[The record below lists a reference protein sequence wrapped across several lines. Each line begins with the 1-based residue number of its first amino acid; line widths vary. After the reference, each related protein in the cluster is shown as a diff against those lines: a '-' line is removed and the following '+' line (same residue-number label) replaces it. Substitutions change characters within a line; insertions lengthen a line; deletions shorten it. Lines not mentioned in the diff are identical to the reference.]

1 MIFYKT
7 VSCGNDFILI
17 DRDEYRTNAA
27 HLITKGQL
35 AQKICSRHTGAGA
48 DGVVF
53 YKIFPGTS
61 GTPGTPGTRPVDF
74 EIFNR
79 DGSEAELSG
88 NGMAGLS
95 ALFFYLNQS
104 GDQDQVVLNTK
115 AGPKKNT
122 CLQREKN
129 KFRLKVEIGSADFQN
144 HDFFPFLSV
153 SCNSLK
159 KNQSFEMTP
168 TKERHQSD
176 RELVGGAT
184 PFEMTPPKERHQA
197 DREWVGGATPF
208 LEKNKWGY
216 RYQGITF
223 YPVSVGNPH
232 AVVLVEESMAP
243 DKPGQIGQ
251 VLEEAPI
258 FPYKTNVEL
267 VLPIGA
273 EPVDYE
279 KGENFRVF
287 FYERGVG
294 QTHSSSTG
302 SAAVFA
308 VLQKLN
314 LISRTMTIPYP
325 DLDESIKISGKNKI
339 YIENYTEIVYKGV
352 YLS

>member
-1 MIFYKT
+1 VIFYKT

-17 DRDEYRTNAA
+17 DRDEYQSAVSP
-27 HLITKGQL
+27 LITKGQL
-35 AQKICSRHTGAGA
+35 AQRICSRHTGAGA

-53 YKIFPGTS
+53 YKISP
-61 GTPGTPGTRPVDF
+61 GTPGTPGTTPVDF
-74 EIFNR
+74 EIFNQ

-104 GDQDQVVLNTK
+104 GDQDYVVLNTK
-115 AGPKKNT
+115 AGPKRNT

-129 KFRLKVEIGSADFQN
+129 KFRLKIEIGTANFQN

-153 SCNSLK
+153 SCKSLQK
-159 KNQSFEMTP
+159 KQ
-168 TKERHQSD
+168 
-176 RELVGGAT
+176 A
-184 PFEMTPPKERHQA
+184 FEMTPPKERHQA

-208 LEKNKWGY
+208 EMTPPKE

-232 AVVLVEESMAP
+232 AVVLVEEDITA
-243 DKPGQIGQ
+243 DRAGQIGQ
-251 VLEEAPI
+251 MLEGAPI

-267 VLPIGA
+267 VLPTGG

-279 KGENFRVF
+279 KGENFRVV

-314 LISRTMTIPYP
+314 LITHTLTIPYP
-325 DLDESIKISGKNKI
+325 DDCIKISGKNKI

>member
-17 DRDEYRTNAA
+17 DKTEYQSAA
-27 HLITKGQL
+27 AAVITKGQL
-35 AQKICSRHTGAGA
+35 AKRICSRHTGAGA
-48 DGVVF
+48 DGVVY
-53 YKIFPGTS
+53 YKIFQDTM
-61 GTPGTPGTRPVDF
+61 PVDF

-95 ALFFYLNQS
+95 ALFFYLNQP

-115 AGPKKNT
+115 AGPKRNT
-122 CLQREKN
+122 CLQRDKN
-129 KFRLKVEIGSADFQN
+129 KFHLKIEIGTANFQN
-144 HDFFPFLSV
+144 HDFFPFLSI
-153 SCNSLK
+153 SCKSLQK
-159 KNQSFEMTP
+159 KQAFEMTP
-168 TKERHQSD
+168 
-176 RELVGGAT
+176 L
-184 PFEMTPPKERHQA
+184 KERHQA

-208 LEKNKWGY
+208 LEKDKGGY
-216 RYQGITF
+216 RYNGITF

-232 AVVLVEESMAP
+232 AVVLVEKDIAA

-251 VLEEAPI
+251 MLEGASI

-267 VLPIGA
+267 VLRTGA

-294 QTHSSSTG
+294 QTRSSSTG

-314 LISRTMTIPYP
+314 LITHTLTIPYP
-325 DLDESIKISGKNKI
+325 GERIKISGKNTI

>member
-17 DRDEYRTNAA
+17 DRDECGSAA
-27 HLITKGQL
+27 AAGMTKGQL
-35 AQKICSRHTGAGA
+35 AKRICSRHTGAGA
-48 DGVVF
+48 DGVVY
-53 YKIFPGTS
+53 YKIFPGTIGTFGTF
-61 GTPGTPGTRPVDF
+61 GTPGTPGTPPVDF

-95 ALFFYLNQS
+95 ALLFYLNRA
-104 GDQDQVVLNTK
+104 GDQDHVVLNTK
-115 AGPKKNT
+115 AGTRRNT

-129 KFRLKVEIGSADFQN
+129 KFLLKIEIGTANFQD
-144 HDFFPFLSV
+144 HHFFPFLE
-153 SCNSLK
+153 K
-159 KNQSFEMTP
+159 
-168 TKERHQSD
+168 D
-176 RELVGGAT
+176 RL
-184 PFEMTPPKERHQA
+184 
-197 DREWVGGATPF
+197 
-208 LEKNKWGY
+208 GY
-216 RYQGITF
+216 RYNDITF

-232 AVVLVEESMAP
+232 AVVLVEEEIAP

-251 VLEEAPI
+251 VLEGAAI

-267 VLPIGA
+267 VLRSGA

-279 KGENFRVF
+279 TGENFRVF
-287 FYERGVG
+287 YYERGVG
-294 QTHSSSTG
+294 QTLSSSTG

-308 VLQKLN
+308 VLQKLD
-314 LISRTMTIPYP
+314 LITHTLTIPFP
-325 DLDESIKISGKNKI
+325 GETIKISGKNTI

>member
-17 DRDEYRTNAA
+17 DRDEYQSAA
-27 HLITKGQL
+27 AAVISKGQL
-35 AQKICSRHTGAGA
+35 AKKICCRHNGAGA
-48 DGVVF
+48 DGVVY
-53 YKIFPGTS
+53 YKIFPDTM
-61 GTPGTPGTRPVDF
+61 PVDF

-95 ALFFYLNQS
+95 ALFFYLRQPGNR
-104 GDQDQVVLNTK
+104 DDVVLNTK
-115 AGPKKNT
+115 AGPKRNT

-129 KFRLKVEIGSADFQN
+129 RFRLKIEMGTANFQD
-144 HDFFPFLSV
+144 HDFFPFLK
-153 SCNSLK
+153 SLK
-159 KNQSFEMTP
+159 KEQTSEMTP
-168 TKERHQSD
+168 
-176 RELVGGAT
+176 V
-184 PFEMTPPKERHQA
+184 KERHQA
-197 DREWVGGATPF
+197 DREWVGGATP
-208 LEKNKWGY
+208 Y
-216 RYQGITF
+216 RYNGITF

-232 AVVLVEESMAP
+232 AVILVEEDISA

-251 VLEEAPI
+251 MLVGAPI

-267 VLPIGA
+267 VLPTGR

-294 QTHSSSTG
+294 QTRSSSTG

-314 LISRTMTIPYP
+314 LITHTLTIPYP
-325 DLDESIKISGKNKI
+325 DETIKISGKNKI

>member
-17 DRDEYRTNAA
+17 DRDEYQSAVSP
-27 HLITKGQL
+27 LITKGQL
-35 AQKICSRHTGAGA
+35 AQRICSRHTGAGA

-53 YKIFPGTS
+53 YKISP
-61 GTPGTPGTRPVDF
+61 GTPGTPGTTPVDF
-74 EIFNR
+74 EIFNQ

-104 GDQDQVVLNTK
+104 GDQDYVVLNTK
-115 AGPKKNT
+115 AGPKRNT

-129 KFRLKVEIGSADFQN
+129 KFRLKIEIGTANFQN

-153 SCNSLK
+153 SCKSLQK
-159 KNQSFEMTP
+159 KQ
-168 TKERHQSD
+168 
-176 RELVGGAT
+176 A
-184 PFEMTPPKERHQA
+184 FEMTPPKERHQA

-208 LEKNKWGY
+208 EMTPPKE

-232 AVVLVEESMAP
+232 AVVLVEEDIAA
-243 DKPGQIGQ
+243 DRAGQIGQ
-251 VLEEAPI
+251 MLEGAPI

-267 VLPIGA
+267 VLPTRG

-279 KGENFRVF
+279 KGENFRVV

-314 LISRTMTIPYP
+314 LITHTLTIPYP
-325 DLDESIKISGKNKI
+325 DDCIKISGKNKI

>member
-17 DRDEYRTNAA
+17 DRDEYQSAA
-27 HLITKGQL
+27 AAVITKGQL
-35 AQKICSRHTGAGA
+35 AERICSRHTGAGA
-48 DGVVF
+48 DGVVY
-53 YKIFPGTS
+53 YKIFQDTM
-61 GTPGTPGTRPVDF
+61 PVDF

-95 ALFFYLNQS
+95 ALFFYLNQT
-104 GDQDQVVLNTK
+104 GDQDHVVLNTK
-115 AGPKKNT
+115 AGPKRNT
-122 CLQREKN
+122 CLRREKN
-129 KFRLKVEIGSADFQN
+129 KFRLKIEIGTANFQN

-153 SCNSLK
+153 SCKSLQK
-159 KNQSFEMTP
+159 KQ
-168 TKERHQSD
+168 
-176 RELVGGAT
+176 A
-184 PFEMTPPKERHQA
+184 FEMTPPKERHQA

-208 LEKNKWGY
+208 LEKGKWGY
-216 RYQGITF
+216 QYNGITF

-232 AVVLVEESMAP
+232 AVVLVEEDISM
-243 DKPGQIGQ
+243 DKPGPIGRM
-251 VLEEAPI
+251 LEGAPI

-267 VLPIGA
+267 VLPTGA

-294 QTHSSSTG
+294 QTRSSSTG

-314 LISRTMTIPYP
+314 LITHTLTIPYP
-325 DLDESIKISGKNKI
+325 GERIKISGKNKI
-339 YIENYTEIVYKGV
+339 HIENYTEIVYKGV

>member
-1 MIFYKT
+1 VNFYKT

-17 DRDEYRTNAA
+17 DRDEYQSAA
-27 HLITKGQL
+27 APLITKEQL
-35 AQKICSRHTGAGA
+35 ARKICSRHAGAGA

-53 YKIFPGTS
+53 YKIFPGTAH
-61 GTPGTPGTRPVDF
+61 VDF

-95 ALFFYLNQS
+95 ALFFYL
-104 GDQDQVVLNTK
+104 DQPGHQDHVVLNTK
-115 AGPKKNT
+115 AGPKRNT
-122 CLQREKN
+122 CLHRENN
-129 KFRLKVEIGSADFQN
+129 KFRLKIEIGMANFQN

-153 SCNSLK
+153 PGKSLQK
-159 KNQSFEMTP
+159 KQT
-168 TKERHQSD
+168 
-176 RELVGGAT
+176 
-184 PFEMTPPKERHQA
+184 FEMTPPKERHQA
-197 DREWVGGATPF
+197 DREWVGAATPF
-208 LEKNKWGY
+208 LEKDKWGY
-216 RYQGITF
+216 QYQGITF

-232 AVVLVEESMAP
+232 AVVLVEEDITP
-243 DKPGQIGQ
+243 DKAGQIGQ
-251 VLEEAPI
+251 MLEGAPI

-267 VLPIGA
+267 VLPTGV
-273 EPVDYE
+273 EPVNYE

-294 QTHSSSTG
+294 QTRSSSTG

-314 LISRTMTIPYP
+314 LITHTMTIPYP
-325 DLDESIKISGKNKI
+325 DEFIKISGKNKI
-339 YIENYTEIVYKGV
+339 YIENYTEMVYKGV

>member
-1 MIFYKT
+1 VIFYKT

-17 DRDEYRTNAA
+17 DRDEYQSAVSP
-27 HLITKGQL
+27 LITKGQL
-35 AQKICSRHTGAGA
+35 AQRICSRHTGAGA

-53 YKIFPGTS
+53 YKISP
-61 GTPGTPGTRPVDF
+61 GTPGTPGTTPVDF
-74 EIFNR
+74 EIFNQ

-104 GDQDQVVLNTK
+104 GDQDYVVLNTK
-115 AGPKKNT
+115 AGPKRNT

-129 KFRLKVEIGSADFQN
+129 KFRLKIEIGTANFQN
-144 HDFFPFLSV
+144 HDFFPFLSI
-153 SCNSLK
+153 SRKSLHTK
-159 KNQSFEMTP
+159 QAFEMTP
-168 TKERHQSD
+168 PKERHQSD
-176 RELVGGAT
+176 REWVGGAT

-208 LEKNKWGY
+208 EMTPPKE

-232 AVVLVEESMAP
+232 AVVLVEEDIAA
-243 DKPGQIGQ
+243 DRAGQIGQ
-251 VLEEAPI
+251 MLEGAPI

-267 VLPIGA
+267 VLPTGG

-294 QTHSSSTG
+294 QTRSSSTG

-314 LISRTMTIPYP
+314 LITHTLTIPYP
-325 DLDESIKISGKNKI
+325 DDCIKISGKNKI

-352 YLS
+352 YIS

>member
-1 MIFYKT
+1 VIFYKT

-17 DRDEYRTNAA
+17 DRDEYQSAVSP
-27 HLITKGQL
+27 LITKGQL
-35 AQKICSRHTGAGA
+35 AQRICSRHTGAGA

-53 YKIFPGTS
+53 YKISP
-61 GTPGTPGTRPVDF
+61 GTPGTPGTTPVDF
-74 EIFNR
+74 EIFNQ

-104 GDQDQVVLNTK
+104 GDQDYVVLNTK
-115 AGPKKNT
+115 AGPKRNT

-129 KFRLKVEIGSADFQN
+129 KFRLKIEIGTANFQN

-153 SCNSLK
+153 SCKSLQK
-159 KNQSFEMTP
+159 KQ
-168 TKERHQSD
+168 
-176 RELVGGAT
+176 A
-184 PFEMTPPKERHQA
+184 FEMTPPKERHQA

-208 LEKNKWGY
+208 EMTPPKE

-232 AVVLVEESMAP
+232 AVVLVEEDITA
-243 DKPGQIGQ
+243 DRAGQIGQ
-251 VLEEAPI
+251 MLEGAPI

-267 VLPIGA
+267 VLPTGG

-279 KGENFRVF
+279 KGENFRVV

-314 LISRTMTIPYP
+314 LITHTLTIPYP
-325 DLDESIKISGKNKI
+325 DDCIKISGKNKI

-352 YLS
+352 YIS